1 MADKFITPE
10 EQKKLLQLWENAQ
23 SGNDDEIDAF
33 ENFREELGIEP
44 DSVTAY
50 LSVKQEPQT
59 EQEKRLARKGKA
71 ADDKKENESIGV
83 EKIAEA
89 YGVSL
94 KQASEDGDLEPGKL
108 QEYLNE
114 RFVMRRSPNES
125 SKEFSARN
133 RNAFDALGLNWDN
146 MEDRARVAK
155 SLEVAERMDV
165 RENLAGE
172 MNSGVKGG
180 ILNILFPRTMEH
192 ATRDVLSG
200 ELTEGY
206 DKDTMLDAAENGLQ
220 FAATPFT
227 GPASS
232 LMKYVR
238 AAKALDK
245 GSKAAKAVKGAGTL
259 AGIAGDAVVV
269 PATMETLDAI
279 NYDDPENPRSEFSAG
294 DVALG
299 GAINAVA
306 PYTISRRFFRKGR
319 TLGED
324 LTKAQKAL
332 NDIDEATNVSGLAQY
347 LEPYLTN
354 KAGRTDFV
362 RNFPVASTIVE
373 EKDKETKRAEKK
385 TEAKRAKYEKWAS
398 GLSIPLPGD
407 KDFEEFQEW
416 KKRQTQKMILGRYLT
431 DDDEYDFEE
440 EEK

>member
-44 DSVTAY
+44 DSVKAY

-59 EQEKRLARKGKA
+59 EQEKRLASKGKA
-71 ADDKKENESIGV
+71 ADDKKENEALGV

-125 SKEFSARN
+125 GKDFAARN
-133 RNAFDALGLNWDN
+133 RNAFEALGLNWDN
-146 MEDRARVAK
+146 KDDRARVAK

-165 RENLAGE
+165 RENLAEE

-200 ELTEGY
+200 EQTEGY
-206 DKDTMLDAAENGLQ
+206 GKDTMLDATENGLQ
-220 FAATPFT
+220 FAATPLT
-227 GPASS
+227 GPAGA

-279 NYDDPENPRSEFSAG
+279 NYDDPENPRSDFSAG
-294 DVALG
+294 DVAIG
-299 GAINAVA
+299 GAINAVT
-306 PYTISRRFFRKGR
+306 PWYMRRRGMRNAR

-324 LTKAQKAL
+324 LSKAQQAVE
-332 NDIDEATNVSGLAQY
+332 DIKEVV
-347 LEPYLTN
+347 PYNKLSDYVFPYVAN
-354 KAGRTDFV
+354 KAGKTETV
-362 RNFPVASTIVE
+362 RNVPGLSIAVE
-373 EKDKETKRAEKK
+373 DKEKETKQAKK
-385 TEAKRAKYEKWAS
+385 KSEAKREKYEKWAS
-398 GLSIPLPGD
+398 GLSIPFPGD

-416 KKRQTQKMILGRYLT
+416 KKKQTRKMILGKYLA
-431 DDDEYDFEE
+431 EE
-440 EEK
+440 D

>member
-44 DSVTAY
+44 DSVKAY

-59 EQEKRLARKGKA
+59 EQEKRLASKGKA
-71 ADDKKENESIGV
+71 ADDKKENEALGV

-108 QEYLNE
+108 QEYLND

-125 SKEFSARN
+125 GKDFAARN
-133 RNAFDALGLNWDN
+133 RNAFEALGLNWDN
-146 MEDRARVAK
+146 KDDRARVAK

-165 RENLAGE
+165 RENLAEE

-200 ELTEGY
+200 EQTEGY
-206 DKDTMLDAAENGLQ
+206 GKDTMLDATENGLQ

-227 GPASS
+227 GPAGA

-279 NYDDPENPRSEFSAG
+279 NYDDPENPRSDFSAG
-294 DVALG
+294 DVAIG
-299 GAINAVA
+299 GAINAVT
-306 PYTISRRFFRKGR
+306 PWYMRRRGMRNAR

-324 LTKAQKAL
+324 LSKAQQAVE
-332 NDIDEATNVSGLAQY
+332 DIKEVV
-347 LEPYLTN
+347 PYNKLSDYVFPYVAN
-354 KAGRTDFV
+354 KAGKTETV
-362 RNFPVASTIVE
+362 RNIPGLSIVVE
-373 EKDKETKRAEKK
+373 DKEKETKQAKK
-385 TEAKRAKYEKWAS
+385 KSEAKREKYEKWAS
-398 GLSIPLPGD
+398 GLSIPFPGD

-416 KKRQTQKMILGRYLT
+416 KKKQTRKMILGKYLA
-431 DDDEYDFEE
+431 EE
-440 EEK
+440 D

>member
-44 DSVTAY
+44 DSVKAY

-59 EQEKRLARKGKA
+59 EQEKRIARKGKA
-71 ADDKKENESIGV
+71 ADDKKENEALGV

-125 SKEFSARN
+125 GKDFAARN
-133 RNAFDALGLNWDN
+133 RNAFEALGLNWDN
-146 MEDRARVAK
+146 KDDRARVAK

-165 RENLAGE
+165 RENLAEE

-200 ELTEGY
+200 EQTEGY
-206 DKDTMLDAAENGLQ
+206 GKDTMLDATENGLQ

-227 GPASS
+227 GPAGA

-245 GSKAAKAVKGAGTL
+245 GSKAEKAVKGAGTL
-259 AGIAGDAVVV
+259 AGIAGDAVAV

-294 DVALG
+294 DVAIG
-299 GAINAVA
+299 GAINAVT
-306 PYTISRRFFRKGR
+306 PWYMRRRGMRNAR

-324 LTKAQKAL
+324 LSKAQQAVE
-332 NDIDEATNVSGLAQY
+332 DIKEVV
-347 LEPYLTN
+347 PYNKLSDYVFPYVAN
-354 KAGRTDFV
+354 KAGKTETV
-362 RNFPVASTIVE
+362 RNVPGLSIAVE
-373 EKDKETKRAEKK
+373 DKEKETKQAKK
-385 TEAKRAKYEKWAS
+385 KSEAKREKYEKWAS
-398 GLSIPLPGD
+398 GLSIPFPGD
-407 KDFEEFQEW
+407 KDFGEFQEW
-416 KKRQTQKMILGRYLT
+416 KKKQTRKMILGKYLA
-431 DDDEYDFEE
+431 EE
-440 EEK
+440 D

>member
-44 DSVTAY
+44 DSVKAY

-71 ADDKKENESIGV
+71 ADDKKENEALGV

-125 SKEFSARN
+125 GKEFAARN
-133 RNAFDALGLNWDN
+133 RNAFEALGLNWDN
-146 MEDRARVAK
+146 KDDRARVAK
-155 SLEVAERMDV
+155 SLEAAERMDV
-165 RENLAGE
+165 RENLAEE

-200 ELTEGY
+200 EQTEGY
-206 DKDTMLDAAENGLQ
+206 GKDTMLDATENGLQ
-220 FAATPFT
+220 FAATPLT
-227 GPASS
+227 GPAGA

-279 NYDDPENPRSEFSAG
+279 NYDDPENPRSDFSG
-294 DVALG
+294 GEVAIG
-299 GAINAVA
+299 GAINAVT
-306 PYTISRRFFRKGR
+306 PWRMRRIGMRNAR

-324 LTKAQKAL
+324 LSKAQQAIE
-332 NDIDEATNVSGLAQY
+332 DIKEVV
-347 LEPYLTN
+347 PYNKLSDYVLPYITN
-354 KAGRTDFV
+354 KVGRADFV
-362 RNFPVASTIVE
+362 RQIPGASTLVDDKE
-373 EKDKETKRAEKK
+373 KETKQTKK
-385 TEAKRAKYEKWAS
+385 KSEAKRTKYEKWAS
-398 GLSIPLPGD
+398 GLSIPFPGD

-416 KKRQTQKMILGRYLT
+416 KKKQTRKMILGKYLA
-431 DDDEYDFEE
+431 EE
-440 EEK
+440 D

>member
-44 DSVTAY
+44 DSVKAY

-59 EQEKRLARKGKA
+59 EQEKRLASKGKA
-71 ADDKKENESIGV
+71 ADDKKENETLGV

-125 SKEFSARN
+125 GKDFAARN
-133 RNAFDALGLNWDN
+133 RNAFEALGLNWDN
-146 MEDRARVAK
+146 KDDRARVAK

-165 RENLAGE
+165 RENLAEE

-200 ELTEGY
+200 EQTEGY
-206 DKDTMLDAAENGLQ
+206 GKDTMLDATENGLQ
-220 FAATPFT
+220 FAATPLT
-227 GPASS
+227 GPAGA

-259 AGIAGDAVVV
+259 AGIAGDAAVV

-279 NYDDPENPRSEFSAG
+279 NYDDPENPRSEFSEG
-294 DVALG
+294 DVAVG
-299 GAINAVA
+299 GAINVVT
-306 PYTISRRFFRKGR
+306 PWYMKRRGMRNAR

-324 LTKAQKAL
+324 LTKAQQAVE
-332 NDIDEATNVSGLAQY
+332 DIKEVV
-347 LEPYLTN
+347 PYNKLRDYVLPYVTN
-354 KAGRTDFV
+354 KAGKTETV
-362 RNFPVASTIVE
+362 RNVPGLSIVVE
-373 EKDKETKRAEKK
+373 DKEKETKQTKK
-385 TEAKRAKYEKWAS
+385 KSEAKRTKYEKWAS
-398 GLSIPLPGD
+398 GLSIPFPGD

-416 KKRQTQKMILGRYLT
+416 KKKQTRKMILGKYLA
-431 DDDEYDFEE
+431 EE
-440 EEK
+440 D

>member
-44 DSVTAY
+44 DSVKAY

-59 EQEKRLARKGKA
+59 EQEKRLASKGKA
-71 ADDKKENESIGV
+71 ADDKKENEALGV

-125 SKEFSARN
+125 GKDFAARN
-133 RNAFDALGLNWDN
+133 RNAFEALGLNWDN
-146 MEDRARVAK
+146 KDDRARVAK

-165 RENLAGE
+165 RENLAEE

-200 ELTEGY
+200 EQTEGY
-206 DKDTMLDAAENGLQ
+206 GKDTMLDATENGLQ
-220 FAATPFT
+220 FAATPLT
-227 GPASS
+227 GPAGA

-279 NYDDPENPRSEFSAG
+279 NYDDPENPRSDFSG
-294 DVALG
+294 GEVAIG
-299 GAINAVA
+299 GAINAVT
-306 PYTISRRFFRKGR
+306 PWRMRRIGMRNAR

-324 LTKAQKAL
+324 LTKAQQAVE
-332 NDIDEATNVSGLAQY
+332 DIKEVV
-347 LEPYLTN
+347 PYNKLSDYVLPYITN
-354 KAGRTDFV
+354 KVGRADFV
-362 RNFPVASTIVE
+362 RQIPGASTLVDDKE
-373 EKDKETKRAEKK
+373 KETKQKK
-385 TEAKRAKYEKWAS
+385 KKSEAKRTKYEKWAS
-398 GLSIPLPGD
+398 GLSIPFPGD

-416 KKRQTQKMILGRYLT
+416 KKKQTRKMILGKYLA
-431 DDDEYDFEE
+431 EE
-440 EEK
+440 D

>member
-44 DSVTAY
+44 DSVKAY

-59 EQEKRLARKGKA
+59 EQEKRLASKGKA
-71 ADDKKENESIGV
+71 ADDKKENEAIGV

-125 SKEFSARN
+125 GKDFAARN
-133 RNAFDALGLNWDN
+133 RNAFEALGLNWDN
-146 MEDRARVAK
+146 KDDRARVAK

-165 RENLAGE
+165 RENLAEE

-200 ELTEGY
+200 EQTEGY
-206 DKDTMLDAAENGLQ
+206 GKDTMLDATENGLQ
-220 FAATPFT
+220 FAATPLT
-227 GPASS
+227 GPAGA

-245 GSKAAKAVKGAGTL
+245 GSRAAKAVKGAGTL
-259 AGIAGDAVVV
+259 AGIAGDAAVV

-279 NYDDPENPRSEFSAG
+279 NYDDPENPRSDFSAG
-294 DVALG
+294 DVAIG
-299 GAINAVA
+299 GAINAVT
-306 PYTISRRFFRKGR
+306 PWYMRRRGMRNAR

-324 LTKAQKAL
+324 LSKAQQAIE
-332 NDIDEATNVSGLAQY
+332 DIKEVV
-347 LEPYLTN
+347 PYNKLSDYVFPYVAN
-354 KAGRTDFV
+354 KAGKTETV
-362 RNFPVASTIVE
+362 RNVPGLSIVVE
-373 EKDKETKRAEKK
+373 DKEKETKQTKK
-385 TEAKRAKYEKWAS
+385 KSEAKREKYEKWAS
-398 GLSIPLPGD
+398 GLSIPFPGD
-407 KDFEEFQEW
+407 KDFDEFQEW
-416 KKRQTQKMILGRYLT
+416 KKKQTRKMILGKYLA
-431 DDDEYDFEE
+431 EE
-440 EEK
+440 D

>member
-44 DSVTAY
+44 DSVKAY

-71 ADDKKENESIGV
+71 ADDKKENEALGV

-94 KQASEDGDLEPGKL
+94 KQATEDGDLEPGKL

-125 SKEFSARN
+125 GKDFAARN
-133 RNAFDALGLNWDN
+133 RNAFEALGLNWDN
-146 MEDRARVAK
+146 KDDRARVAK

-165 RENLAGE
+165 RENLAEE

-200 ELTEGY
+200 EQTEGY
-206 DKDTMLDAAENGLQ
+206 GKDTMLDATENGLQ
-220 FAATPFT
+220 FAATPLT
-227 GPASS
+227 GPAGA

-269 PATMETLDAI
+269 PATMETIDAI
-279 NYDDPENPRSEFSAG
+279 NYDDPENPRSDFSAG
-294 DVALG
+294 DVAIG
-299 GAINAVA
+299 GAINAVT
-306 PYTISRRFFRKGR
+306 PYYFVRRNMRKGR
-319 TLGED
+319 ALGED
-324 LTKAQKAL
+324 VTKAQKAL
-332 NDIDEATNVSGLAQY
+332 SDIDEALNFSRLAKY
-347 LEPYLTN
+347 VMPYATN
-354 KAGRTDFV
+354 KAGRSEFA
-362 RNFPVASTIVE
+362 RNLPGFSTIVE
-373 EKDKETKRAEKK
+373 EKEKETKQAKK
-385 TEAKRAKYEKWAS
+385 KSETKRTKYEKWAS
-398 GLSIPLPGD
+398 GLSIPFPGD

-416 KKRQTQKMILGRYLT
+416 KKKQTRKMILGKYLA
-431 DDDEYDFEE
+431 EE
-440 EEK
+440 D

>member
-10 EQKKLLQLWENAQ
+10 EQKKLFQLWENAQ

-44 DSVTAY
+44 DSVKAY

-71 ADDKKENESIGV
+71 ADDKKENEALGV

-125 SKEFSARN
+125 GKDFAARN
-133 RNAFDALGLNWDN
+133 RNAFEALGLNWDN
-146 MEDRARVAK
+146 KDDRARVAK

-165 RENLAGE
+165 RENLAEE

-200 ELTEGY
+200 EQTEGY
-206 DKDTMLDAAENGLQ
+206 GKDTMLDATENGLQ
-220 FAATPFT
+220 FASTPLT
-227 GPASS
+227 GPAGA

-279 NYDDPENPRSEFSAG
+279 NYDDPENPRSDFSAG
-294 DVALG
+294 DVAIG
-299 GAINAVA
+299 GAINAVT
-306 PYTISRRFFRKGR
+306 PWYMRRRGMRNAR

-324 LTKAQKAL
+324 LSKAQQAVE
-332 NDIDEATNVSGLAQY
+332 DIKEVV
-347 LEPYLTN
+347 PYNKLSDYVFPYVAN
-354 KAGRTDFV
+354 KAGKTETV
-362 RNFPVASTIVE
+362 RNVPGLSIVVDDKE
-373 EKDKETKRAEKK
+373 KETKQAKK
-385 TEAKRAKYEKWAS
+385 KSEAKREKYEKWAS
-398 GLSIPLPGD
+398 GLSIPFSGD
-407 KDFEEFQEW
+407 KDFGEFQEW
-416 KKRQTQKMILGRYLT
+416 KKKQTRKMILGKYLA
-431 DDDEYDFEE
+431 EE
-440 EEK
+440 D

>member
-33 ENFREELGIEP
+33 EHFREELGIEP
-44 DSVTAY
+44 DSVKAY

-71 ADDKKENESIGV
+71 ADDKKENESLGV

-125 SKEFSARN
+125 GKEFAARN
-133 RNAFDALGLNWDN
+133 RNAFEALGLNWDN
-146 MEDRARVAK
+146 KDDRARVAK

-165 RENLAGE
+165 RENLAEE

-200 ELTEGY
+200 VQTEGY
-206 DKDTMLDAAENGLQ
+206 GKDTMLDATENGLQ
-220 FAATPFT
+220 FAATPLT
-227 GPASS
+227 GPAGA

-245 GSKAAKAVKGAGTL
+245 GSRAANAVKGAGTL
-259 AGIAGDAVVV
+259 AGIAGDAAVV

-279 NYDDPENPRSEFSAG
+279 NYDDPENPRSDFSEG
-294 DVALG
+294 DVAVG
-299 GAINAVA
+299 GFVNATA
-306 PYTISRRFFRKGR
+306 PYNIARRFFRKGR
-319 TLGED
+319 ALGED

-332 NDIDEATNVSGLAQY
+332 DDIDEATNVSGLLKY
-347 LEPYLTN
+347 LEPYFTN
-354 KAGRTDFV
+354 KVGRADFV
-362 RNFPVASTIVE
+362 RQFPVASTLVE
-373 EKDKETKRAEKK
+373 EKDKETKQTKK
-385 TEAKRAKYEKWAS
+385 KSEAKREKYEKWAS
-398 GLSIPLPGD
+398 GLSIPFPGD

-416 KKRQTQKMILGRYLT
+416 KKKQTRKMILGKYLA
-431 DDDEYDFEE
+431 EE
-440 EEK
+440 D

>member
-44 DSVTAY
+44 DSVKAY

-59 EQEKRLARKGKA
+59 EQEKRLASKGKA
-71 ADDKKENESIGV
+71 ADDKKENEALGV

-108 QEYLNE
+108 QEYLND

-125 SKEFSARN
+125 GKDFAARN
-133 RNAFDALGLNWDN
+133 RNAFEALGLNWDN
-146 MEDRARVAK
+146 KDDRARVAK

-165 RENLAGE
+165 RENLAEE

-200 ELTEGY
+200 EQTEGY
-206 DKDTMLDAAENGLQ
+206 GKDTMLDATENGLQ
-220 FAATPFT
+220 FAATPLT
-227 GPASS
+227 GPAGA
-232 LMKYVR
+232 LMKYVK

-279 NYDDPENPRSEFSAG
+279 NYDDPENPRSEFSEG

-299 GAINAVA
+299 GAINVVT
-306 PYTISRRFFRKGR
+306 PWYMKRRGMRNAR

-324 LTKAQKAL
+324 LSKAQQAVE
-332 NDIDEATNVSGLAQY
+332 DIKEVV
-347 LEPYLTN
+347 PYKKLSDYVFPYVVN
-354 KAGRTDFV
+354 KAGKTETV
-362 RNFPVASTIVE
+362 RNVPGLSIVVE
-373 EKDKETKRAEKK
+373 DKEKETKQAKK
-385 TEAKRAKYEKWAS
+385 KSEAKREKYEKWAS
-398 GLSIPLPGD
+398 GLSIPFPGD

-416 KKRQTQKMILGRYLT
+416 KKKQTRKTILGKYLA
-431 DDDEYDFEE
+431 EE
-440 EEK
+440 D

>member
-44 DSVTAY
+44 DSVKAY

-71 ADDKKENESIGV
+71 ADDKKENEALGV

-125 SKEFSARN
+125 GKDFAARN
-133 RNAFDALGLNWDN
+133 RNAFEALGLNWDN
-146 MEDRARVAK
+146 KDDRARVAK

-165 RENLAGE
+165 RENLAEE

-200 ELTEGY
+200 EQTEGY
-206 DKDTMLDAAENGLQ
+206 GKDTMLDATENGLQ
-220 FAATPFT
+220 FAATPLT
-227 GPASS
+227 GPAGA

-259 AGIAGDAVVV
+259 AGIAGDAVAV

-279 NYDDPENPRSEFSAG
+279 NYDDPENPRSEFSGG
-294 DVALG
+294 DVAIG
-299 GAINAVA
+299 GAINAVT
-306 PYTISRRFFRKGR
+306 PWYMRRRGMRNAR

-324 LTKAQKAL
+324 LSKAQQAVE
-332 NDIDEATNVSGLAQY
+332 DIKEVV
-347 LEPYLTN
+347 PYNKLSDYVFPYVAN
-354 KAGRTDFV
+354 KAGKTETV
-362 RNFPVASTIVE
+362 RNVPGLSIVVE
-373 EKDKETKRAEKK
+373 DKEKETKQAKK
-385 TEAKRAKYEKWAS
+385 KSEAKREKYEKWAS
-398 GLSIPLPGD
+398 GLSIPFPGD
-407 KDFEEFQEW
+407 KDFGEFQEW
-416 KKRQTQKMILGRYLT
+416 KKKQTRKMILGKYLA
-431 DDDEYDFEE
+431 EE
-440 EEK
+440 D

>member
-44 DSVTAY
+44 DSVKAY

-59 EQEKRLARKGKA
+59 EQEKRLASKGKA
-71 ADDKKENESIGV
+71 ADDKKENEALGV

-125 SKEFSARN
+125 GKDFAARN
-133 RNAFDALGLNWDN
+133 RNAFEALGLNWDN
-146 MEDRARVAK
+146 KDDRARVAK

-165 RENLAGE
+165 RENLAEE

-200 ELTEGY
+200 EQTEGY
-206 DKDTMLDAAENGLQ
+206 GKDTMLDATENGLQ
-220 FAATPFT
+220 FAATPLT
-227 GPASS
+227 GPAGA

-259 AGIAGDAVVV
+259 AGIAGDAAVV

-279 NYDDPENPRSEFSAG
+279 NYDDPENPRSDFSAG
-294 DVALG
+294 DVAIG
-299 GAINAVA
+299 GAINAVT
-306 PYTISRRFFRKGR
+306 PWYMRRRGMRNAR

-324 LTKAQKAL
+324 LSKAQQAIE
-332 NDIDEATNVSGLAQY
+332 DIKEVV
-347 LEPYLTN
+347 PYNKLSDYVFPYVAN
-354 KAGRTDFV
+354 KAGKTETV
-362 RNFPVASTIVE
+362 RNVPGLSIVVE
-373 EKDKETKRAEKK
+373 DKEKETKQTKK
-385 TEAKRAKYEKWAS
+385 KSEAKREKYEKWAS
-398 GLSIPLPGD
+398 GLSIPFPGD

-416 KKRQTQKMILGRYLT
+416 KKKQTRKMILGKYLA
-431 DDDEYDFEE
+431 EE
-440 EEK
+440 D

>member
-10 EQKKLLQLWENAQ
+10 EQKKLFQLWENAQ

-44 DSVTAY
+44 DSVKAY

-71 ADDKKENESIGV
+71 ADDKKENEALGV

-125 SKEFSARN
+125 GKDFAARN
-133 RNAFDALGLNWDN
+133 RNAFEALGLNWDN
-146 MEDRARVAK
+146 KDDRARVAK

-165 RENLAGE
+165 RENLAEE

-200 ELTEGY
+200 EQTEGY
-206 DKDTMLDAAENGLQ
+206 GKDTMLDATENGLQ
-220 FAATPFT
+220 FAATPLT
-227 GPASS
+227 GPAGA

-279 NYDDPENPRSEFSAG
+279 NYDAPENPRSDFSAG
-294 DVALG
+294 DVAIG
-299 GAINAVA
+299 GAINAVT
-306 PYTISRRFFRKGR
+306 PWYMRRRGMRNAR

-324 LTKAQKAL
+324 LSKAQQAVE
-332 NDIDEATNVSGLAQY
+332 DIKEVV
-347 LEPYLTN
+347 PYNKLSDYVFPYVAN
-354 KAGRTDFV
+354 KAGKTETV
-362 RNFPVASTIVE
+362 RNVPGLSIVVDDKE
-373 EKDKETKRAEKK
+373 KETKQAKK
-385 TEAKRAKYEKWAS
+385 KSEAKREKYEKWAS
-398 GLSIPLPGD
+398 GLSIPFSGD
-407 KDFEEFQEW
+407 KDFGEFQEW
-416 KKRQTQKMILGRYLT
+416 KKKQTRKMILGKYLA
-431 DDDEYDFEE
+431 EE
-440 EEK
+440 D

>member
-44 DSVTAY
+44 DSVKAY

-71 ADDKKENESIGV
+71 ADDKKENEAIGV

-94 KQASEDGDLEPGKL
+94 KQATEDGDLEPGKL

-125 SKEFSARN
+125 GKDFAARN
-133 RNAFDALGLNWDN
+133 RNAFEALGLNWDN
-146 MEDRARVAK
+146 KDDRARVAK

-165 RENLAGE
+165 RENLAEE

-200 ELTEGY
+200 EQTEGY
-206 DKDTMLDAAENGLQ
+206 GKDTMLDATENGLQ
-220 FAATPFT
+220 FAATPLT
-227 GPASS
+227 GPAGA

-238 AAKALDK
+238 AAKAFDK

-269 PATMETLDAI
+269 PATMETIDAI
-279 NYDDPENPRSEFSAG
+279 NYDDPENPRSDFSAG
-294 DVALG
+294 DVAIG
-299 GAINAVA
+299 GAINAVT
-306 PYTISRRFFRKGR
+306 PYYFVRRNMRKGR
-319 TLGED
+319 ALGED
-324 LTKAQKAL
+324 VTKAQKAL
-332 NDIDEATNVSGLAQY
+332 SDIDEALNFSRLAKY
-347 LEPYLTN
+347 VMPYATN
-354 KAGRTDFV
+354 KAGRSEFA
-362 RNFPVASTIVE
+362 RNLPGFSTIVE
-373 EKDKETKRAEKK
+373 EKEKETKQAKK
-385 TEAKRAKYEKWAS
+385 KSETKRTKYEKWAS
-398 GLSIPLPGD
+398 GLSIPFPGD

-416 KKRQTQKMILGRYLT
+416 KKKQTRKMILGKYLA
-431 DDDEYDFEE
+431 EE
-440 EEK
+440 D

>member
-44 DSVTAY
+44 DSVKAY

-71 ADDKKENESIGV
+71 ADDKKENEAIGV

-94 KQASEDGDLEPGKL
+94 KQATEDGDLEPGKL

-125 SKEFSARN
+125 GKDFAARN
-133 RNAFDALGLNWDN
+133 RNAFEALGLNWDN
-146 MEDRARVAK
+146 KDDRARVAK

-165 RENLAGE
+165 RENLAEE

-200 ELTEGY
+200 EQTEGY
-206 DKDTMLDAAENGLQ
+206 GKDTMLDATENGLQ
-220 FAATPFT
+220 FAATPLT
-227 GPASS
+227 GPAGA

-245 GSKAAKAVKGAGTL
+245 GSKAAKAVKGVGTL

-269 PATMETLDAI
+269 PATMETIDAI
-279 NYDDPENPRSEFSAG
+279 NYDDPENPRSDFSAG
-294 DVALG
+294 DVAIG
-299 GAINAVA
+299 GAINAVT
-306 PYTISRRFFRKGR
+306 PYYFVRRNMRKGR
-319 TLGED
+319 ALGED
-324 LTKAQKAL
+324 VTKAQKAL
-332 NDIDEATNVSGLAQY
+332 SDIDEALNFSRLAKY
-347 LEPYLTN
+347 VMPYATN
-354 KAGRTDFV
+354 KAGRSEFA
-362 RNFPVASTIVE
+362 RNLPGFSTIVE
-373 EKDKETKRAEKK
+373 EKEKETKQAKK
-385 TEAKRAKYEKWAS
+385 KSETKRTKYEKWAS
-398 GLSIPLPGD
+398 GLSIPFPGD

-416 KKRQTQKMILGRYLT
+416 KKKQTRKMILGKYLA
-431 DDDEYDFEE
+431 EE
-440 EEK
+440 D

>member
-44 DSVTAY
+44 DSVKAY

-71 ADDKKENESIGV
+71 ADDKKENEALGV

-125 SKEFSARN
+125 GKDFAARN
-133 RNAFDALGLNWDN
+133 RNAFEALGLNWDN
-146 MEDRARVAK
+146 KDDRARVAK
-155 SLEVAERMDV
+155 SLEAAERMDV
-165 RENLAGE
+165 RENLAEE

-200 ELTEGY
+200 EQTEGY
-206 DKDTMLDAAENGLQ
+206 GKDTMLDATENGLQ
-220 FAATPFT
+220 FAATPLT
-227 GPASS
+227 GPAGA

-279 NYDDPENPRSEFSAG
+279 NYDDPENPRSDFSAG
-294 DVALG
+294 DVAIG
-299 GAINAVA
+299 GAINAVT
-306 PYTISRRFFRKGR
+306 PWYMRRRGMRNAR

-324 LTKAQKAL
+324 LSKAQQAVE
-332 NDIDEATNVSGLAQY
+332 DIKEVV
-347 LEPYLTN
+347 PYNKLSDYVFPYVAN
-354 KAGRTDFV
+354 KAGKTETV
-362 RNFPVASTIVE
+362 RNVPGLSIAVE
-373 EKDKETKRAEKK
+373 DKEKETKQAKK
-385 TEAKRAKYEKWAS
+385 KSEAKREKYEKWAS
-398 GLSIPLPGD
+398 GLSIPFPGD

-416 KKRQTQKMILGRYLT
+416 KKKQTRKMILGKYLA
-431 DDDEYDFEE
+431 EE
-440 EEK
+440 D

>member
-44 DSVTAY
+44 DSVKAY

-71 ADDKKENESIGV
+71 ADDKKENEALGV

-125 SKEFSARN
+125 GKDFAARN
-133 RNAFDALGLNWDN
+133 RNAFEALGLNWDN
-146 MEDRARVAK
+146 KDDRARVAK
-155 SLEVAERMDV
+155 SLEAAERMDV
-165 RENLAGE
+165 RENLAEE

-200 ELTEGY
+200 EQTEGY
-206 DKDTMLDAAENGLQ
+206 GKDTMLDATENGLQ
-220 FAATPFT
+220 FAATPLT
-227 GPASS
+227 GPAGA

-279 NYDDPENPRSEFSAG
+279 NYDDPENPRSDFSG
-294 DVALG
+294 GEVAIG
-299 GAINAVA
+299 GAINAVT
-306 PYTISRRFFRKGR
+306 PWRMRRIGMRNAR

-324 LTKAQKAL
+324 LSKAQQAIE
-332 NDIDEATNVSGLAQY
+332 DIKEVV
-347 LEPYLTN
+347 PYNKLSDYVLPYITN
-354 KAGRTDFV
+354 KVGRADFV
-362 RNFPVASTIVE
+362 RQIPGASTLVDDKE
-373 EKDKETKRAEKK
+373 KETKQTKK
-385 TEAKRAKYEKWAS
+385 KSEAKRTKYEKWAS
-398 GLSIPLPGD
+398 GLSIPFPGD

-416 KKRQTQKMILGRYLT
+416 KKKQTRKMILGKYLA
-431 DDDEYDFEE
+431 EE
-440 EEK
+440 D

>member
-44 DSVTAY
+44 DSVKAY

-71 ADDKKENESIGV
+71 ADDKKENEALGV

-125 SKEFSARN
+125 GKDFAARN
-133 RNAFDALGLNWDN
+133 RNAFEALGLNWDN
-146 MEDRARVAK
+146 KDDRARVAK

-165 RENLAGE
+165 RENLAEE

-200 ELTEGY
+200 EQTEGY
-206 DKDTMLDAAENGLQ
+206 GKDTMLDATENGLQ
-220 FAATPFT
+220 FAATPLT
-227 GPASS
+227 GPAGA

-279 NYDDPENPRSEFSAG
+279 NYDDPENPRSDFSAG
-294 DVALG
+294 DVAIG
-299 GAINAVA
+299 GAINAVT
-306 PYTISRRFFRKGR
+306 PWYMRRRGMRNAR

-324 LTKAQKAL
+324 LSKAQQAIE
-332 NDIDEATNVSGLAQY
+332 DIKEVV
-347 LEPYLTN
+347 PYNKLSDYVFPYITN
-354 KAGRTDFV
+354 KVGRADFV
-362 RNFPVASTIVE
+362 RQIPGASTLVDDKE
-373 EKDKETKRAEKK
+373 KETKQTKK
-385 TEAKRAKYEKWAS
+385 KSEAKRTKYEKWAS
-398 GLSIPLPGD
+398 GLSIPFPGD

-416 KKRQTQKMILGRYLT
+416 KKKQTRKMILGKYLA
-431 DDDEYDFEE
+431 EE
-440 EEK
+440 D

>member
-44 DSVTAY
+44 DSVKAY

-59 EQEKRLARKGKA
+59 EQEKRLASKGKA
-71 ADDKKENESIGV
+71 ADDKKENEALGV

-125 SKEFSARN
+125 GKDFAARN
-133 RNAFDALGLNWDN
+133 RNAFEALGLNWDN
-146 MEDRARVAK
+146 KDDRARVAK
-155 SLEVAERMDV
+155 SLEAAERMDV
-165 RENLAGE
+165 RENLAEE

-200 ELTEGY
+200 EQTEGY
-206 DKDTMLDAAENGLQ
+206 GKDTMLDATENGLQ
-220 FAATPFT
+220 FAATPLT
-227 GPASS
+227 GPAGA

-259 AGIAGDAVVV
+259 AGIAGDSVVV
-269 PATMETLDAI
+269 PVTMETLDAI
-279 NYDDPENPRSEFSAG
+279 NYDDPENPRSEFSGG
-294 DVALG
+294 DVAIG
-299 GAINAVA
+299 GAINAVT
-306 PYTISRRFFRKGR
+306 PWYMRRRGMRNAR

-324 LTKAQKAL
+324 LSKAQQAIE
-332 NDIDEATNVSGLAQY
+332 DIKEVV
-347 LEPYLTN
+347 PYNKLSDYVFPYVAN
-354 KAGRTDFV
+354 KAGKTETV
-362 RNFPVASTIVE
+362 RNVPGLSIVVE
-373 EKDKETKRAEKK
+373 DKEKETKQTKK
-385 TEAKRAKYEKWAS
+385 KSEAKRTKYEKWAS
-398 GLSIPLPGD
+398 GLSIPFPGD

-416 KKRQTQKMILGRYLT
+416 KKKQTRKMILGKYLA
-431 DDDEYDFEE
+431 EE
-440 EEK
+440 D

>member
-44 DSVTAY
+44 DSVKAY

-59 EQEKRLARKGKA
+59 EQEKRLASKGKA
-71 ADDKKENESIGV
+71 ADDKKENEALGV

-125 SKEFSARN
+125 GKDFAARN
-133 RNAFDALGLNWDN
+133 RNAFEALGLNWDN
-146 MEDRARVAK
+146 KDDRARVAK

-165 RENLAGE
+165 RENLAEE

-200 ELTEGY
+200 EQTEGY
-206 DKDTMLDAAENGLQ
+206 GKDTMLDATENGLQ
-220 FAATPFT
+220 FAATPLT
-227 GPASS
+227 GPAGA

-279 NYDDPENPRSEFSAG
+279 NYDDPENPRSDFSAG
-294 DVALG
+294 DVAIG
-299 GAINAVA
+299 GAINAVT
-306 PYTISRRFFRKGR
+306 PWYMRRRGMRNAR

-324 LTKAQKAL
+324 LSKAQQAIE
-332 NDIDEATNVSGLAQY
+332 DIKEVV
-347 LEPYLTN
+347 PYNKLSDYVFPYVAN
-354 KAGRTDFV
+354 KAGKTETV
-362 RNFPVASTIVE
+362 RNVPGLSIVVE
-373 EKDKETKRAEKK
+373 DKEKETKQTKK
-385 TEAKRAKYEKWAS
+385 KSEAKRTKYEKWAS
-398 GLSIPLPGD
+398 GLSIPFPGD
-407 KDFEEFQEW
+407 KDFDEFQEW
-416 KKRQTQKMILGRYLT
+416 KKKQTRKMILGKYLA
-431 DDDEYDFEE
+431 EE
-440 EEK
+440 D

>member
-44 DSVTAY
+44 DSVKAY

-71 ADDKKENESIGV
+71 ADDKKENEAIGV

-125 SKEFSARN
+125 GKDFAARN
-133 RNAFDALGLNWDN
+133 RNAFEALGLNWDN
-146 MEDRARVAK
+146 KDDRARVAK

-165 RENLAGE
+165 RENLAEE

-200 ELTEGY
+200 EQTEGY
-206 DKDTMLDAAENGLQ
+206 GKDTMLDATENGLQ
-220 FAATPFT
+220 FAATPLT
-227 GPASS
+227 GPAGA

-269 PATMETLDAI
+269 PATMETIDAI
-279 NYDDPENPRSEFSAG
+279 NYDDPENPRSDFSAG
-294 DVALG
+294 DVAIG
-299 GAINAVA
+299 GAINAVT
-306 PYTISRRFFRKGR
+306 PYYFVRRNMRKGR
-319 TLGED
+319 ALGED
-324 LTKAQKAL
+324 VTKAQKAL
-332 NDIDEATNVSGLAQY
+332 SDIDEALNFSRLAKY
-347 LEPYLTN
+347 VMPYATN
-354 KAGRTDFV
+354 KAGRSEFA
-362 RNFPVASTIVE
+362 RNLPGFSTIVE
-373 EKDKETKRAEKK
+373 EKEKETKQAKK
-385 TEAKRAKYEKWAS
+385 KSETKRTKYEKWAS
-398 GLSIPLPGD
+398 GLSIPFPGD

-416 KKRQTQKMILGRYLT
+416 KKKQTRKMILGKYLA
-431 DDDEYDFEE
+431 EE
-440 EEK
+440 D

>member
-44 DSVTAY
+44 DSVKAY

-59 EQEKRLARKGKA
+59 EQEKRLASKGKA
-71 ADDKKENESIGV
+71 ADDKKENEALGV

-125 SKEFSARN
+125 GKDFAARN
-133 RNAFDALGLNWDN
+133 RNAFEALGLNWDN
-146 MEDRARVAK
+146 KDDRARVAK

-165 RENLAGE
+165 RENLAEE

-200 ELTEGY
+200 EQTEGY
-206 DKDTMLDAAENGLQ
+206 GKDTMLDATENGLQ
-220 FAATPFT
+220 FAATPLT
-227 GPASS
+227 GPAGA

-279 NYDDPENPRSEFSAG
+279 NYDDPENPRSDFSAG
-294 DVALG
+294 DVAIG
-299 GAINAVA
+299 GAINAVT
-306 PYTISRRFFRKGR
+306 PWYMRRRGMRNAR

-324 LTKAQKAL
+324 LSKAQQAVE
-332 NDIDEATNVSGLAQY
+332 DIKEVV
-347 LEPYLTN
+347 PYNKLSDYVFPYVAN
-354 KAGRTDFV
+354 KAGKTETV
-362 RNFPVASTIVE
+362 RNVPGLSIVVE
-373 EKDKETKRAEKK
+373 DKEKETKQAKK
-385 TEAKRAKYEKWAS
+385 KSEAKREKYEKWAS
-398 GLSIPLPGD
+398 GLSIPFPGD
-407 KDFEEFQEW
+407 KDFGEFQEW
-416 KKRQTQKMILGRYLT
+416 KKKQTRKMILGKYLA
-431 DDDEYDFEE
+431 EE
-440 EEK
+440 D

>member
-44 DSVTAY
+44 DSVKAY

-71 ADDKKENESIGV
+71 ADDKKENEALGV

-125 SKEFSARN
+125 GKDFAARN
-133 RNAFDALGLNWDN
+133 RNAFEALGLNWDN
-146 MEDRARVAK
+146 KDDRARVAK

-165 RENLAGE
+165 RENLAEE

-200 ELTEGY
+200 EQTEGY
-206 DKDTMLDAAENGLQ
+206 GKDTMLDATENGLQ
-220 FAATPFT
+220 FAATPLT
-227 GPASS
+227 GPAGA

-279 NYDDPENPRSEFSAG
+279 NYDDPENPRSDFSAG
-294 DVALG
+294 DVAIG
-299 GAINAVA
+299 GAINAVT
-306 PYTISRRFFRKGR
+306 PWYMRRRGMRNAR

-324 LTKAQKAL
+324 LSKAQQAIE
-332 NDIDEATNVSGLAQY
+332 DIKEVV
-347 LEPYLTN
+347 PYNKLSDYVFPYVAN
-354 KAGRTDFV
+354 KAGKTETV
-362 RNFPVASTIVE
+362 RNVPGLSIAVE
-373 EKDKETKRAEKK
+373 DKEKETKQAKK
-385 TEAKRAKYEKWAS
+385 KSEAKREKYEKWAS
-398 GLSIPLPGD
+398 GLSIPFPGD

-416 KKRQTQKMILGRYLT
+416 KKKQTRKMILGKYLA
-431 DDDEYDFEE
+431 EE
-440 EEK
+440 D

>member
-10 EQKKLLQLWENAQ
+10 EQKKLLQLWENSQ

-33 ENFREELGIEP
+33 ENFREELGIDP
-44 DSVTAY
+44 DSVKAY

-59 EQEKRLARKGKA
+59 EQEKRLASKGKA
-71 ADDKKENESIGV
+71 ADDKKENEALGV

-108 QEYLNE
+108 QEYLDE
-114 RFVMRRSPNES
+114 RFVMRRSPDES
-125 SKEFSARN
+125 GKEFAARN
-133 RNAFDALGLNWDN
+133 RNAFEALGLNWDN
-146 MEDRARVAK
+146 KEDRARVAK

-165 RENLAGE
+165 RENLAEE

-192 ATRDVLSG
+192 ATRDVLAG
-200 ELTEGY
+200 EQTEGY
-206 DKDTMLDAAENGLQ
+206 GKDTMLDATENGLQ
-220 FAATPFT
+220 FAATPLT
-227 GPASS
+227 GPAGA

-259 AGIAGDAVVV
+259 AGIAGDAAVV

-279 NYDDPENPRSEFSAG
+279 NYDDPENPRSDFSEG
-294 DVALG
+294 DVAVG
-299 GAINAVA
+299 GLVNATA
-306 PYTISRRFFRKGR
+306 PYTIARRFFRKGR
-319 TLGED
+319 ALGED

-332 NDIDEATNVSGLAQY
+332 DDIDEATNVSGLLKY
-347 LEPYLTN
+347 LEPYFTN
-354 KAGRTDFV
+354 KAGRADFV
-362 RNFPVASTIVE
+362 RQFPVASTLVE
-373 EKDKETKRAEKK
+373 EKDKETKQTKK
-385 TEAKRAKYEKWAS
+385 KSEAKREKYEKWAS
-398 GLSIPLPGD
+398 GLSIPFPGD

-416 KKRQTQKMILGRYLT
+416 KKKQTRKMILGKYLA
-431 DDDEYDFEE
+431 EE
-440 EEK
+440 D

>member
-44 DSVTAY
+44 DSVKAY

-59 EQEKRLARKGKA
+59 EQEKRLASKGKA
-71 ADDKKENESIGV
+71 ADDKKENEALGV

-108 QEYLNE
+108 QEYLDG
-114 RFVMRRSPNES
+114 RFVMRRSPDES
-125 SKEFSARN
+125 GKEFAARN
-133 RNAFDALGLNWDN
+133 RNAFEALGLNWDN
-146 MEDRARVAK
+146 KDDRARVAK

-165 RENLAGE
+165 RENLAEE

-192 ATRDVLSG
+192 ATRDVLAG
-200 ELTEGY
+200 EQTEGY
-206 DKDTMLDAAENGLQ
+206 GKDTMLDATENGLQ
-220 FAATPFT
+220 FAATPLT
-227 GPASS
+227 GPAGA

-245 GSKAAKAVKGAGTL
+245 GGKAAKAVKGAGTL
-259 AGIAGDAVVV
+259 AGIAGDAAVV

-279 NYDDPENPRSEFSAG
+279 NYDDPENPRSDFSAG
-294 DVALG
+294 DVAVG
-299 GAINAVA
+299 GAINAVT
-306 PYTISRRFFRKGR
+306 PWYMKRRGMRNAR

-324 LTKAQKAL
+324 LTKAQQAIE
-332 NDIDEATNVSGLAQY
+332 DIKEVV
-347 LEPYLTN
+347 PYNKLSDYVLPYITN
-354 KAGRTDFV
+354 KVGRADFV
-362 RNFPVASTIVE
+362 RQAPGASTIVE
-373 EKDKETKRAEKK
+373 DKEKETKQAQKK
-385 TEAKRAKYEKWAS
+385 SEAKRTKYEKWAS

-416 KKRQTQKMILGRYLT
+416 KKKQTRKMILGKYLA
-431 DDDEYDFEE
+431 EE
-440 EEK
+440 D

>member
-1 MADKFITPE
+1 MEDKIITPE

-114 RFVMRRSPNES
+114 RFVMHRSPNES
-125 SKEFSARN
+125 GKEFAARN
-133 RNAFDALGLNWDN
+133 RNAFEALGLNWDN
-146 MEDRARVAK
+146 KDDRARVAK

-165 RENLAGE
+165 RENLAEE

-192 ATRDVLSG
+192 ATRDVLTG
-200 ELTEGY
+200 EQTEGY
-206 DKDTMLDAAENGLQ
+206 GKDTMLDATENGLQ
-220 FAATPFT
+220 FAAAPLT
-227 GPASS
+227 GPAGA

-238 AAKALDK
+238 AAKAFDK

-259 AGIAGDAVVV
+259 AGIAGDAAVV
-269 PATMETLDAI
+269 PATMEALDAI

-294 DVALG
+294 DVAIG
-299 GAINAVA
+299 GAINAVT
-306 PYTISRRFFRKGR
+306 PYYFVRRNMRKGR
-319 TLGED
+319 ALGED
-324 LTKAQKAL
+324 VTKAQKAL
-332 NDIDEATNVSGLAQY
+332 NDIDEALNFSRLAKY
-347 LEPYLTN
+347 VMPYATN
-354 KAGRTDFV
+354 KAGRSEFA
-362 RNFPVASTIVE
+362 RNLPGFSTIVE
-373 EKDKETKRAEKK
+373 EKEKETKQAKK
-385 TEAKRAKYEKWAS
+385 KSETKRTKYEKWAS
-398 GLSIPLPGD
+398 GLSIPFPGD

-416 KKRQTQKMILGRYLT
+416 KNQQTKKMILGKYLA
-431 DDDEYDFEE
+431 EE
-440 EEK
+440 N

>member
-44 DSVTAY
+44 DSVKAY

-59 EQEKRLARKGKA
+59 EQEKRLASKGKA
-71 ADDKKENESIGV
+71 ADDKKENEALGV

-125 SKEFSARN
+125 GKEFAARN
-133 RNAFDALGLNWDN
+133 RNAFESLGLNWDN
-146 MEDRARVAK
+146 KDDRARVAK

-165 RENLAGE
+165 RENLAEE

-200 ELTEGY
+200 EQTEGY
-206 DKDTMLDAAENGLQ
+206 GKDTMLDATENGLQ
-220 FAATPFT
+220 FAATPLT
-227 GPASS
+227 GPAGA

-294 DVALG
+294 DVAIG
-299 GAINAVA
+299 GAINAVT
-306 PYTISRRFFRKGR
+306 PWYMRRRGMRNAR

-324 LTKAQKAL
+324 LSKAQQAVE
-332 NDIDEATNVSGLAQY
+332 DIKEVV
-347 LEPYLTN
+347 PYNKLSDYVFPYVAN
-354 KAGRTDFV
+354 KAGKTETV
-362 RNFPVASTIVE
+362 RNVPGLSIVVE
-373 EKDKETKRAEKK
+373 DKEKETKQTKK
-385 TEAKRAKYEKWAS
+385 KSEAKREKYEKWAS
-398 GLSIPLPGD
+398 GLSIPFPGD

-416 KKRQTQKMILGRYLT
+416 KKKQTRKMILGKYLA
-431 DDDEYDFEE
+431 EE
-440 EEK
+440 D

>member
-44 DSVTAY
+44 DSVKAY

-59 EQEKRLARKGKA
+59 EQEKRLASKGKA
-71 ADDKKENESIGV
+71 ADDKKENEALGV

-125 SKEFSARN
+125 GKDFAARN
-133 RNAFDALGLNWDN
+133 RNAFEALGLNWDN
-146 MEDRARVAK
+146 KDDRARVAK

-165 RENLAGE
+165 RENLAEE

-200 ELTEGY
+200 EQTEGY
-206 DKDTMLDAAENGLQ
+206 GKDTMLDATENGLQ
-220 FAATPFT
+220 FAATPLT
-227 GPASS
+227 GPAGA

-279 NYDDPENPRSEFSAG
+279 NYDDQENPRSDFSG
-294 DVALG
+294 GEVAIG
-299 GAINAVA
+299 GAINAVT
-306 PYTISRRFFRKGR
+306 PWRMRRIGMRNAR

-324 LTKAQKAL
+324 LTKAQQAVE
-332 NDIDEATNVSGLAQY
+332 DIKEVV
-347 LEPYLTN
+347 PYNKLSDYVLPYITN
-354 KAGRTDFV
+354 KVGRADFV
-362 RNFPVASTIVE
+362 RQIPGASTIVE
-373 EKDKETKRAEKK
+373 EKDKETKQTKK
-385 TEAKRAKYEKWAS
+385 KSEANREKYEKWAS
-398 GLSIPLPGD
+398 GLSIPFPGD

-416 KKRQTQKMILGRYLT
+416 KKKQTRKMILGKYLA
-431 DDDEYDFEE
+431 EE
-440 EEK
+440 D

>member
-44 DSVTAY
+44 DSVKAY

-59 EQEKRLARKGKA
+59 EQEKRLASKGKA
-71 ADDKKENESIGV
+71 ADDKKENEALGV

-94 KQASEDGDLEPGKL
+94 KQATEDGDLEPGKL

-125 SKEFSARN
+125 GKDFAARN
-133 RNAFDALGLNWDN
+133 RNAFEALGLNWDN
-146 MEDRARVAK
+146 KDDRARVAK

-165 RENLAGE
+165 RENLAEE

-192 ATRDVLSG
+192 ATRDVLAG
-200 ELTEGY
+200 EQTEGY
-206 DKDTMLDAAENGLQ
+206 GKDTMLDATENGLQ

-227 GPASS
+227 GPAGA

-279 NYDDPENPRSEFSAG
+279 NYDDPENPRSDFSAG
-294 DVALG
+294 DVAIG
-299 GAINAVA
+299 GAINAVT
-306 PYTISRRFFRKGR
+306 PWYMRRRGMRNAR

-324 LTKAQKAL
+324 LSKAQQAIE
-332 NDIDEATNVSGLAQY
+332 DIKEVV
-347 LEPYLTN
+347 PYNKLSDYVFPYVAN
-354 KAGRTDFV
+354 KAGKTETV
-362 RNFPVASTIVE
+362 RNVPGLSIVVE
-373 EKDKETKRAEKK
+373 DKEKETKQAKK
-385 TEAKRAKYEKWAS
+385 KSEAKREKYEKWAS
-398 GLSIPLPGD
+398 GLSIPFPGD

-416 KKRQTQKMILGRYLT
+416 KKKQTRKMILGKYLA
-431 DDDEYDFEE
+431 EE
-440 EEK
+440 D

>member
-44 DSVTAY
+44 DSVKAY

-59 EQEKRLARKGKA
+59 EQEKRLASKGKA
-71 ADDKKENESIGV
+71 ADDKKENEALGV

-94 KQASEDGDLEPGKL
+94 KQATEDGDLEPGKL
-108 QEYLNE
+108 QEYLDE
-114 RFVMRRSPNES
+114 RFVMRRSPDES
-125 SKEFSARN
+125 GKEFAARN
-133 RNAFDALGLNWDN
+133 RNAFEALGLNWDN
-146 MEDRARVAK
+146 KEDRARVAK

-165 RENLAGE
+165 RENIAEE

-192 ATRDVLSG
+192 ATRDVLAG
-200 ELTEGY
+200 EQTEGY
-206 DKDTMLDAAENGLQ
+206 GKDTMLDATENGLQ
-220 FAATPFT
+220 FAATPLT
-227 GPASS
+227 GPAGA

-279 NYDDPENPRSEFSAG
+279 NYDDQENPRSDFSG
-294 DVALG
+294 GEVAIG
-299 GAINAVA
+299 GAINAVT
-306 PYTISRRFFRKGR
+306 PWRMRRIGMRNAR

-324 LTKAQKAL
+324 LTKAQQAVE
-332 NDIDEATNVSGLAQY
+332 DIKEVV
-347 LEPYLTN
+347 PYNKLSDYVLPYITN
-354 KAGRTDFV
+354 KVGRADFV
-362 RNFPVASTIVE
+362 RQIPGASTLVE
-373 EKDKETKRAEKK
+373 DKEKETKQAKK
-385 TEAKRAKYEKWAS
+385 KSEAKREKYEKWAS
-398 GLSIPLPGD
+398 GLSIPFPGD

-416 KKRQTQKMILGRYLT
+416 KKKQTRKMILGKYLA
-431 DDDEYDFEE
+431 EE
-440 EEK
+440 D

>member
-44 DSVTAY
+44 DSVKAY

-59 EQEKRLARKGKA
+59 EQEKRLASKGKA
-71 ADDKKENESIGV
+71 ADDKKENEALGV

-94 KQASEDGDLEPGKL
+94 KQATEDGDLEPGKL

-125 SKEFSARN
+125 GKDFAARN
-133 RNAFDALGLNWDN
+133 RNAFEALGLNWDN
-146 MEDRARVAK
+146 KDDRARVAK

-165 RENLAGE
+165 RENLAEE

-192 ATRDVLSG
+192 ATRDVLAG
-200 ELTEGY
+200 EQTEGY
-206 DKDTMLDAAENGLQ
+206 GKDTMLDATENGLQ
-220 FAATPFT
+220 FAATPLT
-227 GPASS
+227 GPAGA

-269 PATMETLDAI
+269 PATMETIDAI
-279 NYDDPENPRSEFSAG
+279 NYDDPENPRSDFSAG
-294 DVALG
+294 DVAIG
-299 GAINAVA
+299 GAINAVT
-306 PYTISRRFFRKGR
+306 PYYFVRRNMRKGR
-319 TLGED
+319 ALGED
-324 LTKAQKAL
+324 VTKAQKAL
-332 NDIDEATNVSGLAQY
+332 SDIDEALNFSRLAKY
-347 LEPYLTN
+347 VMPYATN
-354 KAGRTDFV
+354 KAGRSEFA
-362 RNFPVASTIVE
+362 RNLPGFSTIVE
-373 EKDKETKRAEKK
+373 EKEKETKQAKK
-385 TEAKRAKYEKWAS
+385 KSEAKREKYEKWAS
-398 GLSIPLPGD
+398 GLSIPFPGD

-416 KKRQTQKMILGRYLT
+416 KKKQTRKMILGKYLA
-431 DDDEYDFEE
+431 EE
-440 EEK
+440 D

>member
-44 DSVTAY
+44 DSVKAY

-71 ADDKKENESIGV
+71 ADDKKENEALGV

-125 SKEFSARN
+125 GKDFAARN
-133 RNAFDALGLNWDN
+133 RNAFEALGLNWDN
-146 MEDRARVAK
+146 KDDRARVAK

-165 RENLAGE
+165 RENLAEE

-200 ELTEGY
+200 EQTEGY
-206 DKDTMLDAAENGLQ
+206 GKDTMLDATENGLQ
-220 FAATPFT
+220 FAATPLT
-227 GPASS
+227 GPAGA

-269 PATMETLDAI
+269 PATMETIDAI
-279 NYDDPENPRSEFSAG
+279 NYDDPENPRSDFSAG
-294 DVALG
+294 DVAIG
-299 GAINAVA
+299 GAINAVT
-306 PYTISRRFFRKGR
+306 PYYFVRRNMRKGR
-319 TLGED
+319 ALGED
-324 LTKAQKAL
+324 VTKAQKAL
-332 NDIDEATNVSGLAQY
+332 SDIDEALNFSRLAKY
-347 LEPYLTN
+347 VMPYATN
-354 KAGRTDFV
+354 KAGRSEFA
-362 RNFPVASTIVE
+362 RNLPGFSTIVE
-373 EKDKETKRAEKK
+373 EKEKETKQAKK
-385 TEAKRAKYEKWAS
+385 KSETKRTKYEKWAS
-398 GLSIPLPGD
+398 GLSIPFPGD

-416 KKRQTQKMILGRYLT
+416 KKKQTRKMILGKYLA
-431 DDDEYDFEE
+431 EE
-440 EEK
+440 D

>member
-44 DSVTAY
+44 DSVKAY

-71 ADDKKENESIGV
+71 ADDKKENEALGV

-125 SKEFSARN
+125 GKDFAARN
-133 RNAFDALGLNWDN
+133 RNAFEALGLNWDN
-146 MEDRARVAK
+146 KDDRARVAK
-155 SLEVAERMDV
+155 SLEAAERMDV
-165 RENLAGE
+165 RENLAEE

-200 ELTEGY
+200 EQTEGY
-206 DKDTMLDAAENGLQ
+206 GKDTMLDATENGLQ
-220 FAATPFT
+220 FAATPLT
-227 GPASS
+227 GPAGA

-279 NYDDPENPRSEFSAG
+279 NYDDPENPRSDFSG
-294 DVALG
+294 GEVAIG
-299 GAINAVA
+299 GAINAVT
-306 PYTISRRFFRKGR
+306 PWRMRRIGMRNAR

-324 LTKAQKAL
+324 LSKAQQAIE
-332 NDIDEATNVSGLAQY
+332 DIKEVV
-347 LEPYLTN
+347 PYNKLSDYVLPYITN
-354 KAGRTDFV
+354 KVGRADFV
-362 RNFPVASTIVE
+362 RQIPGASTLVDDKE
-373 EKDKETKRAEKK
+373 KETKQTKK
-385 TEAKRAKYEKWAS
+385 KSEAKRTKYEKWSS
-398 GLSIPLPGD
+398 GLSIPFPGD

-416 KKRQTQKMILGRYLT
+416 KKKQTRKMILGKYLA
-431 DDDEYDFEE
+431 EE
-440 EEK
+440 D

>member
-44 DSVTAY
+44 DSVKAY

-59 EQEKRLARKGKA
+59 EQEKRLASKGKA
-71 ADDKKENESIGV
+71 ADDKKENEALGV

-125 SKEFSARN
+125 GKDFAARN
-133 RNAFDALGLNWDN
+133 RNAFEVLGLNWDN
-146 MEDRARVAK
+146 KDDRARVAK

-165 RENLAGE
+165 RENIAEE

-200 ELTEGY
+200 EQTEGY
-206 DKDTMLDAAENGLQ
+206 GKDTMLDATENGLQ

-227 GPASS
+227 GPAGA

-279 NYDDPENPRSEFSAG
+279 NYDDPENPRSEFSGG
-294 DVALG
+294 DVAIG
-299 GAINAVA
+299 GAINAVT
-306 PYTISRRFFRKGR
+306 PWYMRRRGMRNAR

-324 LTKAQKAL
+324 LSKAQQAIE
-332 NDIDEATNVSGLAQY
+332 DIKEVV
-347 LEPYLTN
+347 PYNKLSDYVFPYVAN
-354 KAGRTDFV
+354 KAGKTETV
-362 RNFPVASTIVE
+362 RNVPGLSIVVE
-373 EKDKETKRAEKK
+373 DKEKETKQTKK
-385 TEAKRAKYEKWAS
+385 KSEAKRTKYEKWAS
-398 GLSIPLPGD
+398 GLSIPFPGD

-416 KKRQTQKMILGRYLT
+416 KKKQTRKMILGKYLA
-431 DDDEYDFEE
+431 EE
-440 EEK
+440 D

>member
-44 DSVTAY
+44 DSVKAY

-71 ADDKKENESIGV
+71 ADDKKENEALGV

-125 SKEFSARN
+125 GKDFAARN
-133 RNAFDALGLNWDN
+133 RNAFEALGLNWDN
-146 MEDRARVAK
+146 KDDRARVAK

-165 RENLAGE
+165 RENLAEE

-200 ELTEGY
+200 EQTEGY
-206 DKDTMLDAAENGLQ
+206 GKDTMLDATENGLQ
-220 FAATPFT
+220 FAATPLT
-227 GPASS
+227 GPAGA

-279 NYDDPENPRSEFSAG
+279 NYDDPENPRSDFSAG
-294 DVALG
+294 DVAIG
-299 GAINAVA
+299 GAINAVT
-306 PYTISRRFFRKGR
+306 PWYMRRRGMRNAR

-324 LTKAQKAL
+324 LSKAQQAIE
-332 NDIDEATNVSGLAQY
+332 DIKEVV
-347 LEPYLTN
+347 PYNKLSDYVLPYITN
-354 KAGRTDFV
+354 KVGRADFV
-362 RNFPVASTIVE
+362 RQIPGASTLVDDKE
-373 EKDKETKRAEKK
+373 KETKQTKK
-385 TEAKRAKYEKWAS
+385 KSEAKRTKYEKWAS
-398 GLSIPLPGD
+398 GLSIPFPGD

-416 KKRQTQKMILGRYLT
+416 KKKQTRKMILGKYLA
-431 DDDEYDFEE
+431 EE
-440 EEK
+440 D

>member
-44 DSVTAY
+44 DSVKAY

-59 EQEKRLARKGKA
+59 EQEKRLAIKGKA
-71 ADDKKENESIGV
+71 ADDKKENEALGV

-125 SKEFSARN
+125 GKEFAARN
-133 RNAFDALGLNWDN
+133 RNAFEALGLNWDN
-146 MEDRARVAK
+146 KDDRARVAK

-165 RENLAGE
+165 RENLAEE

-200 ELTEGY
+200 EQTEGY
-206 DKDTMLDAAENGLQ
+206 GKDTMLDATENGLQ
-220 FAATPFT
+220 FAATPLT
-227 GPASS
+227 GPAGA

-245 GSKAAKAVKGAGTL
+245 GSRAAKAVKGAGTL
-259 AGIAGDAVVV
+259 AGIAGDAAVV
-269 PATMETLDAI
+269 PATMEALDAI
-279 NYDDPENPRSEFSAG
+279 NYDDPENPRSDFSKG
-294 DVALG
+294 DVAVG
-299 GAINAVA
+299 GLVNATA
-306 PYTISRRFFRKGR
+306 PYTIARRFFRKGR
-319 TLGED
+319 ALGED

-332 NDIDEATNVSGLAQY
+332 DDIDEATNVSGLLKY
-347 LEPYLTN
+347 LEPYFTN
-354 KAGRTDFV
+354 KVGRADFV
-362 RNFPVASTIVE
+362 RQFPVASTLVE
-373 EKDKETKRAEKK
+373 DKEKETKQAKK
-385 TEAKRAKYEKWAS
+385 KSEAKRKKYEKWAS
-398 GLSIPLPGD
+398 GLSIPFPGD

-416 KKRQTQKMILGRYLT
+416 KKKQTRKMILGKYLA
-431 DDDEYDFEE
+431 EE
-440 EEK
+440 D

>member
-44 DSVTAY
+44 DSVKAY

-71 ADDKKENESIGV
+71 ADDKKENEALGV

-125 SKEFSARN
+125 GKDFAARN
-133 RNAFDALGLNWDN
+133 RNAFEALGLNWDN
-146 MEDRARVAK
+146 KDDRARVAK
-155 SLEVAERMDV
+155 SLEAAERMDV
-165 RENLAGE
+165 RENLAEE

-200 ELTEGY
+200 EQTEGY
-206 DKDTMLDAAENGLQ
+206 GKDTMLDATENGLQ
-220 FAATPFT
+220 FAATPLT
-227 GPASS
+227 GPAGA

-279 NYDDPENPRSEFSAG
+279 NYDDPENPRSDFSG
-294 DVALG
+294 GEVAIG
-299 GAINAVA
+299 GAINAVT
-306 PYTISRRFFRKGR
+306 PWRMRRIGMRNAR

-324 LTKAQKAL
+324 LSKAQQAIE
-332 NDIDEATNVSGLAQY
+332 DIKEVV
-347 LEPYLTN
+347 PYNKLSDYVLPYITN
-354 KAGRTDFV
+354 KVGRADFV
-362 RNFPVASTIVE
+362 RQIPGASTLVDDKE
-373 EKDKETKRAEKK
+373 KETKQTKK
-385 TEAKRAKYEKWAS
+385 KSEAKRTKYEKWAS
-398 GLSIPLPGD
+398 GLSIPFPGD

-416 KKRQTQKMILGRYLT
+416 KKKQTRKMILGKYLA
-431 DDDEYDFEE
+431 EE
-440 EEK
+440 N

>member
-44 DSVTAY
+44 DSVKAY

-59 EQEKRLARKGKA
+59 EQEKRLARKGRA
-71 ADDKKENESIGV
+71 ADDKKENEALGV

-125 SKEFSARN
+125 GKEFAARN
-133 RNAFDALGLNWDN
+133 RNAFEALGLNWDN
-146 MEDRARVAK
+146 KDDRARVAK

-165 RENLAGE
+165 RENLAEE

-200 ELTEGY
+200 EQTEGY
-206 DKDTMLDAAENGLQ
+206 GKDTMLDATENGLQ
-220 FAATPFT
+220 FAATPLT
-227 GPASS
+227 GPAGA

-245 GSKAAKAVKGAGTL
+245 GSRAAKAVKGAGTL

-279 NYDDPENPRSEFSAG
+279 NYDDPENPRSDFSAG
-294 DVALG
+294 DVAIG
-299 GAINAVA
+299 GAINAVT
-306 PYTISRRFFRKGR
+306 PWYMRRRGMRNAR

-324 LTKAQKAL
+324 LSKAQQAVE
-332 NDIDEATNVSGLAQY
+332 DIKEVV
-347 LEPYLTN
+347 PYNKLSDYVFPYVAN
-354 KAGRTDFV
+354 KAGKTETV
-362 RNFPVASTIVE
+362 RNVPGLSIVVE
-373 EKDKETKRAEKK
+373 DKEKETKQAKK
-385 TEAKRAKYEKWAS
+385 KSEAKREKYEKWAS
-398 GLSIPLPGD
+398 GLSIPFPGD

-416 KKRQTQKMILGRYLT
+416 KKKQTRKMILGKYLA
-431 DDDEYDFEE
+431 EE
-440 EEK
+440 D